1 MHHLRRAER
10 HKRKR
15 ASVRVARISRY
26 LSPKYHWRKLVE
38 DVKSAKAGLAM
49 WKLDKA
55 RSESELRK
63 AIRGK
68 LFATFLAGTPVA
80 GLGAPIGYGIQI
92 ATGNPMIG
100 IYSGVLLANILGLL
114 AFQVVWATT
123 NRDFYNRRHHGLVAK
138 WKAMLEDLW
147 PMQWQSIKIALV
159 MNLFL
164 LPLTWIISMA
174 MTWLFPQ
181 GIRYI
186 PLSFLVSGA
195 EAVFIQTTTL
205 RLLGD
210 LYERHA
216 RVLAKKYLPSLDLVP
231 QES

>member
-1 MHHLRRAER
+1 MQHLRRAER

-15 ASVRVARISRY
+15 ASVRIARFSRY

-38 DVKSAKAGLAM
+38 DVKSAKAGLSM
-49 WKLDKA
+49 WQLDKA
-55 RSESELRK
+55 KSEGELRK

-68 LFATFLAGTPVA
+68 LFATFLAGTPIA
-80 GLGAPIGYGIQI
+80 GFGAPIGYGIQI
-92 ATGNPMIG
+92 ATGNPLIG
-100 IYSGVLLANILGLL
+100 IYSGVLLANCLGLL

-123 NRDFYNRRHHGLVAK
+123 NRAFYARRHYGLMAR

-164 LPLTWIISMA
+164 LPLTWIIA
-174 MTWLFPQ
+174 AVMTWLFPQ

-186 PLSFLVSGA
+186 PLGLVVSGA

-216 RVLAKKYLPSLDLVP
+216 RVLARKYSPTLD
-231 QES
+231 QAIEEC